1 MHDANQQE
9 LSAIHTRFARD
20 CKNTF
25 YLWKNLTNEG
35 K

>member
-1 MHDANQQE
+1 MHDANQHE

-25 YLWKNLTNEG
+25 YIEKTKLT
-35 K
+35 KC